1 MKSNNKSRSLYQ
13 EVANLERNRM
23 ICAFCIIVESRGSTP
38 RKQGS
43 KMIVYPDGN
52 FTGTIGGGELEQRVL
67 TEAIEAI
74 RTGKPR
80 ILHYTMI
87 DPKRGDPGVC
97 GGELEV
103 YIEPIV
109 PENTVLIIGGGHVGK
124 AVAHLASWLGNHV
137 IVSDDRPELCNSEVH
152 PDVEEFLPVPITK
165 ITDYIKIDNNFF
177 IVLTTRSIDIDV
189 EGLPGLL
196 NTNAAYIG
204 VIGSRRRWE
213 QTKNA
218 LIENGISEDRILKIR
233 SPMGVDIKAETP
245 EEIAISIMAEI
256 ISIQKAKDGN

>member
-1 MKSNNKSRSLYQ
+1 MESNKRSRSIYQ
-13 EVANLERNRM
+13 EVANLERNH
-23 ICAFCIIVESRGSTP
+23 ITCAFCIIVHNRGSTP

-52 FTGTIGGGELEQRVL
+52 FTGTVGGGELEQRVL

-80 ILHYTMI
+80 FLHYSMV
-87 DPKRGDPGVC
+87 DPERGDPGVC

-109 PENTVLIIGGGHVGK
+109 PENTVLVIGGGHVGK
-124 AVAHLASWLGNHV
+124 AVAHLASWLGNRV
-137 IVSDDRPELCNSEVH
+137 IVSDDRVELCNSEIH
-152 PDVEEFLPVPITK
+152 PDADEFLPVPISE
-165 ITDYIKIDNNFF
+165 ILDHLKIDDNFYL
-177 IVLTTRSIDIDV
+177 VLTTRSLDIDV
-189 EGLPGLL
+189 QGLPGLL
-196 NTNAAYIG
+196 STNAAYIG

-213 QTKNA
+213 QTKNT
-218 LIENGISEDRILKIR
+218 LLENGISVEVIQKVR

-256 ISIQKAKDGN
+256 ITVQKSKSGN

>member
-1 MKSNNKSRSLYQ
+1 MNSSSKSHSLYQ
-13 EVANLERNRM
+13 EVANLERNHKT
-23 ICAFCIIVESRGSTP
+23 CAFCIVVDSHGSTP

-52 FTGTIGGGELEQRVL
+52 FSGTIGGGELEKRVL

-80 ILHYTMI
+80 IMHYSMV

-124 AVAHLASWLGNHV
+124 AVAHLASWLGNYV
-137 IVSDDRPELCNSEVH
+137 IISDDRTELCNSEIH
-152 PDVEEFLPVPITK
+152 PDADEFLPVPISK
-165 ITDYIKIDNNFF
+165 ILDLLNIDKHFY
-177 IVLTTRSIDIDV
+177 IVLTTRSLDIDV
-189 EGLPGLL
+189 EGLPGFLS
-196 NTNAAYIG
+196 TNAEYIG

-213 QTKNA
+213 QTKNK
-218 LIENGISEDRILKIR
+218 LLENGLSEDRIQKVH
-233 SPMGVDIKAETP
+233 SPIGVNIKAETP

-256 ISIQKAKDGN
+256 ITYQKSKFGN

>member
-1 MKSNNKSRSLYQ
+1 
-13 EVANLERNRM
+13 
-23 ICAFCIIVESRGSTP
+23 
-38 RKQGS
+38 
-43 KMIVYPDGN
+43 MIVYADGN
-52 FTGTIGGGELEQRVL
+52 FSGTIGGGELEKRVL

-74 RTGKPR
+74 RAEKPR
-80 ILHYTMI
+80 ILHYSMV

-137 IVSDDRPELCNSEVH
+137 IVSDDRPELCNSEIH
-152 PDVEEFLPVPITK
+152 PDADEFLPVPISK
-165 ITDYIKIDNNFF
+165 ILDHITIDEYFY
-177 IVLTTRSIDIDV
+177 IVLTTRSLDIDV

-196 NTNAAYIG
+196 STNADYIG
-204 VIGSRRRWE
+204 VIGSRRRWV
-213 QTKNA
+213 QTKNT
-218 LIENGISEDRILKIR
+218 LLENGISEDRIQKVH
-233 SPMGVDIKAETP
+233 SPMGIDIKAETP

-256 ISIQKAKDGN
+256 ISFQKGKSGN